1 MTREELKPYMLPLHS
16 KPPSAQ
22 EHVLFSEKLEAW
34 HWMRKQPEFEDAD
47 SLAYWF
53 SEEPYLFKEETQEG
67 TIADKEMVTLGITQF
82 YHERVGFVGHEE
94 EAWRV
99 FRAFQMSE
107 CIQEVRLLVLKVAAT
122 LHLGAAYRSRNEI

>member
-1 MTREELKPYMLPLHS
+1 MLPLHLD
-16 KPPSAQ
+16 PPSARQ
-22 EHVLFSEKLEAW
+22 HVRFSTAIEVW
-34 HWMRKQPEFEDAD
+34 NWMRKHPEFEGAE

-53 SEEPYLFKEETQEG
+53 SQEPYLFEEETEEG
-67 TIADKEMVTLGITQF
+67 TTADEEMVILGITQF

-107 CIQEVRLLVLKVAAT
+107 TSDEVRLLVLKVAAT
-122 LHLGAAYRSRNEI
+122 LHLGAAYRSRDDL

>member
-1 MTREELKPYMLPLHS
+1 MTREELEPYMLPLHPD
-16 KPPSAQ
+16 PPSAE
-22 EHVLFSEKLEAW
+22 EHSRFSKEMEVW
-34 HWMRKQPEFEDAD
+34 NWMRKQPEFESAE

-53 SEEPYLFKEETQEG
+53 SEEPYLFEEETEEG
-67 TIADKEMVTLGITQF
+67 TTADEEIVILGITQF

-107 CIQEVRLLVLKVAAT
+107 CIKEVRLLVLKVAAT
-122 LHLGAAYRSRNEI
+122 LHLGAAYRSR